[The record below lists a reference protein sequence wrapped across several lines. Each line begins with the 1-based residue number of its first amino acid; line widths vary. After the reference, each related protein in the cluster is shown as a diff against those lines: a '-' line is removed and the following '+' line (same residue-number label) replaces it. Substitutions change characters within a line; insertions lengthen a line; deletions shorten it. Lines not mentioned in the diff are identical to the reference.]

1 MKFRAEWAFLF
12 ALAGSSSALAA
23 DDTNGRLVA
32 AVYAPGVA
40 TPGVSAPDPKLLEAE
55 RSARRDP
62 QTAVLLSILA
72 DNYRAQSRLQE
83 AELLYWRS
91 LSIFREKLGMKDPNV
106 GTAEHKL
113 GQLLYLR
120 GSYALAVPHYQRA
133 LAVFERALG
142 PAHANVTAL
151 MLELAGLYQTQG
163 RLADAEAEYKR
174 AIAILG
180 KSAGADERSIELAHN
195 GLAAVYQAQGR
206 TVDAELAAV
215 SSSRLGAR
223 TAPVVLRQRAR

>member
-1 MKFRAEWAFLF
+1 MKCRSGLAVLV
-12 ALAGSSSALAA
+12 ALACSSNALAA
-23 DDTNGRLVA
+23 GDATAKLV
-32 AVYAPGVA
+32 AVYAPGVS
-40 TPGVSAPDPKLLEAE
+40 TPGVSAPDARLLEAE
-55 RSARRDP
+55 RSNRRDP

-72 DNYRAQSRLQE
+72 DNYRAQSRFQE

-91 LSIFREKLGMKDPNV
+91 LSILRERLGMRDPNV

-120 GSYALAVPHYQRA
+120 GSYASAVPHYQRA
-133 LAVFERALG
+133 LAVFERSFGA
-142 PAHANVTAL
+142 AHANVTAL
-151 MLELAGLYQTQG
+151 RIELAGLYQTQG
-163 RLADAEAEYKR
+163 RLADAESEYKHV
-174 AIAILG
+174 IAILG
-180 KSAGADERSIELAHN
+180 SSGDERSIELAHN

-215 SSSRLGAR
+215 PKAHQTAH